1 MIWHELLQWFHNEMC
16 SLKVN
21 STFDPLFGTYAPRC
35 FPMTPQLCVHLLVWP
50 SPLKCMIILLIHFLC
65 IYLREVMGLLLRL
78 EHKETVACI
87 LTTVWNSVL
96 YHQLLLREVTQAL
109 RCYNP
114 GQERVYDLTWDL
126 WEKTQTSYTSFQT
139 CRSCKVTNP
148 SCLWRSV
155 FWDKLLYIPTLL
167 QQVTELCLG

>member
-1 MIWHELLQWFHNEMC
+1 
-16 SLKVN
+16 
-21 STFDPLFGTYAPRC
+21 
-35 FPMTPQLCVHLLVWP
+35 
-50 SPLKCMIILLIHFLC
+50 MIILLIHFLC

-114 GQERVYDLTWDL
+114 GQERVYDLT
-126 WEKTQTSYTSFQT
+126 
-139 CRSCKVTNP
+139 
-148 SCLWRSV
+148 
-155 FWDKLLYIPTLL
+155 
-167 QQVTELCLG
+167 